1 MMETLAQLGLQAG
14 AAGWRIGHAAV
25 RSGAL
30 APLDVP
36 EDERDELL
44 RRAAAGEARDYMDAM
59 VARHGLTPAQ
69 GVRLFAVYVYA
80 FVRGALDQAL
90 DGGALLHTVEP

>member
-14 AAGWRIGHAAV
+14 AAGWRAGHAAV

-36 EDERDELL
+36 ENERDAMIH
-44 RRAAAGEARDYMDAM
+44 RAAADRAADYMDEA
-59 VARHGLTPAQ
+59 VERHGLTPAQ

-90 DGGALLHTVEP
+90 DGGALLHTAEP